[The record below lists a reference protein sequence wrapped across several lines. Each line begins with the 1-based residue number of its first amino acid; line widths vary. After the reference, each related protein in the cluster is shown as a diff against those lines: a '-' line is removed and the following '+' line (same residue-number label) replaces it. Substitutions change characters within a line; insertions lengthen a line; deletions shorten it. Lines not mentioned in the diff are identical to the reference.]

1 MSIFASD
8 NKEQLV
14 NDLRAVMH
22 DAQQL
27 LDSGVSSCST
37 QASQTRQRLEA
48 AMADVRQSWAACQ
61 PSARQRLSQWQ
72 HASDEYVH
80 QHPWTT
86 MGVAVGM
93 GVAMGWL
100 LGRR

>member
-1 MSIFASD
+1 MSTSVSEQQD
-8 NKEQLV
+8 QLV
-14 NDLRAVMH
+14 SDLRAVMR

-27 LDSGVSSCST
+27 LDSGVSSCGAQAT
-37 QASQTRQRLEA
+37 QARQRLES
-48 AMADVRQSWAACQ
+48 AMHELRQSWSECRPNAK
-61 PSARQRLSQWQ
+61 QRLAQWQ

-86 MGVAVGM
+86 VGMAVGM

>member
-1 MSIFASD
+1 MSNSVSEQQD
-8 NKEQLV
+8 QLV
-14 NDLRAVMH
+14 NDLRAVMR

-27 LDSGVSSCST
+27 LDSGVSSCSAQAT
-37 QASQTRQRLEA
+37 QARQRLESA
-48 AMADVRQSWAACQ
+48 LHDVRQSWAECK
-61 PSARQRLSQWQ
+61 PNARQRLSQWQ
-72 HASDEYVH
+72 HVSDEYVH

-86 MGVAVGM
+86 MGVAIGM

>member
-1 MSIFASD
+1 MSTIPT
-8 NKEQLV
+8 NNQEQLV
-14 NDLRAVMH
+14 NDLRAVMR

-27 LDSGVSSCST
+27 LDSGVSQCSA
-37 QASQTRQRLEA
+37 QASQARQRLEA
-48 AMADVRQSWAACQ
+48 AMGEVRQSWAACG
-61 PSARQRLSQWQ
+61 PSTRQRLSQWQ
-72 HASDEYVH
+72 QASDEYVH

-86 MGVAVGM
+86 MGLAIGT

>member
-1 MSIFASD
+1 MSNSVSEQQ
-8 NKEQLV
+8 EQLV
-14 NDLRAVMH
+14 NDLRAVMR

-37 QASQTRQRLEA
+37 QATQARQRLETT
-48 AMADVRQSWAACQ
+48 MRELRQSWAECR
-61 PSARQRLSQWQ
+61 PNARQRLSQWQ

-86 MGVAVGM
+86 VSAAIGM
-93 GVAMGWL
+93 GVALGWL

>member
-1 MSIFASD
+1 MSTHTTEHT
-8 NKEQLV
+8 EQLV
-14 NDLRAVMH
+14 NDLRAVVR

-27 LDSGVSSCST
+27 LDSGVANCSA
-37 QASQTRQRLEA
+37 QAQQTRQRLEA
-48 AMADVRQSWAACQ
+48 AMEEARQSWAECR
-61 PSARQRLSQWQ
+61 PNVRQRLSQWQ
-72 HASDEYVH
+72 HASDDYVH

-86 MGVAVGM
+86 MGVAIGM